1 MKIFFQ
7 FFGGTQFYSNLTLK
21 VILRWFF
28 GPLVLLRWY
37 NIIYLHQSLHI
48 VVDIAKKSFDR
59 REYNATMNIFVF
71 KSGHLKIT
79 IKFAVFFL
87 HFSEIFAIFD
97 DFPPESWSKLSTTL
111 CFEKIINHCKKK
123 VWINGLLLN
132 QKCSWRNCRL

>member
-1 MKIFFQ
+1 MKIFFR
-7 FFGGTQFYSNLTLK
+7 FFRGTQFYSNLTLK

-79 IKFAVFFL
+79 VKFAVFFFISL
-87 HFSEIFAIFD
+87 KFLQYLTIF
-97 DFPPESWSKLSTTL
+97 PLSL
-111 CFEKIINHCKKK
+111 EAN
-123 VWINGLLLN
+123 
-132 QKCSWRNCRL
+132 